1 MIHPDRENSSWN
13 SPPKSWVKKSSGHH
27 GFLDLWPLDF
37 IFCAWKKQIIKTYD
51 SVNGGIRKEIQRHWS
66 FFGLNPHLLRAL
78 RVSWSLKTPPK
89 PSTKIPWKSS
99 DGNAFKVKGSKA
111 LPRLA
116 TEDPK
121 TRPISSQKL
130 LEMTLM
136 RIIPR
141 SCEVFSPNLVGG
153 WTNPFEKCES
163 NWVHL
168 PQIGVNIKNIW
179 NHHLEMKLNETKW
192 NQMKLIG
199 TECNWN
205 LQFQLWLR
213 DLCSFFWG
221 GKSLFQSH
229 IGWKFCEE
237 STHLIKS

>member
-1 MIHPDRENSSWN
+1 M
-13 SPPKSWVKKSSGHH
+13 SPEF
-27 GFLDLWPLDF
+27 FLVEPP
-37 IFCAWKKQIIKTYD
+37 Q
-51 SVNGGIRKEIQRHWS
+51 E
-66 FFGLNPHLLRAL
+66 RAL
-78 RVSWSLKTPPK
+78 RVSWSLKTLPT
-89 PSTKIPWKSS
+89 PSTKIHGSG

-153 WTNPFEKCES
+153 WTNPFEKYAR
-163 NWVHL
+163 
-168 PQIGVNIKNIW
+168 QIGFIFPNFRGEHKKYLKPPPRNETEW
-179 NHHLEMKLNETKW
+179 NHETEW
-192 NQMKLIG
+192 NQMKPNATG
-199 TECNWN
+199 TYSSNSGWGTCV
-205 LQFQLWLR
+205 
-213 DLCSFFWG
+213 FFGG
-221 GKSLFQSH
+221 GKSLFQGH
-229 IGWKFCEE
+229 IAWKFCEE